1 MNTILFFHTS
11 LRQAWR
17 KELGG
22 AYRFARTRGWRVQ
35 VIEPTVK
42 PPAIPEL
49 IRFWNLIGCIAECSG
64 KPSGYF
70 DVAAF
75 GDLPVVFLGRDPRTL
90 PESAS
95 FITPSAKGAGA
106 LAAREFLTQGLTSFA
121 FLASAGNHFWSR
133 DREAEFVHVARLNG
147 FPCRSFG
154 RTEGFRSESVR
165 NRALARWL
173 KNIPKPCGLM
183 AENDYIAVAVLDLAR
198 KMKIGIPRD
207 ISVIGVDNDTDL
219 CENARPQ
226 LSSILLDFEHAGYR
240 ALEILDVIV
249 RNPSAGPIRETYPAL
264 GLMRRSSTRAGIGVP
279 PRILDALTFI
289 REHAS
294 EGISAADVAKRFA
307 GSRRFAEMEFRRAT
321 GKSIFEEI
329 QRVRFEK
336 VELLLRDLSRR
347 LGDIAYLCG
356 WKTENALRTAFLKRY
371 GMSMRAWR
379 ESNRFAAGPQNAFS

>member
-1 MNTILFFHTS
+1 MNTVLFFHTS

-35 VIEPTVK
+35 VIEPTET

-49 IRFWNLIGCIAECSG
+49 IRFWNPIGCIAECSG

-106 LAAREFLTQGLTSFA
+106 FAVREFLTQGLTSFA
-121 FLASAGNHFWSR
+121 FLSSAGNHFWSR
-133 DREAEFVHVARLNG
+133 DREAEFVHLARLNG
-147 FPCRSFG
+147 FSCHMFG
-154 RTEGFRSESVR
+154 RKKGVRSASAR

-173 KNIPKPCGLM
+173 KELPKPCGVM
-183 AENDYIAVAVLDLAR
+183 AENDYVAVEVLDLAQ
-198 KMKIGIPRD
+198 KMKIDVPGD
-207 ISVIGVDNDTDL
+207 IAVIGVDNDTDL

-226 LSSILLDFEHAGYR
+226 LSSVLLDFEHAGYR
-240 ALEILDVIV
+240 ALEILDEIISD
-249 RNPSAGPIRETYPAL
+249 PKSGPIRETYPAL
-264 GLMRRSSTRAGIGVP
+264 GLIRRGSTPAGLGVP

-289 REHAS
+289 RDKAC
-294 EGISAADVAKRFA
+294 EGISAADVANRFA
-307 GSRRFAEMEFRRAT
+307 GSRRLAEIEFRRAT
-321 GKSIFEEI
+321 GRSILGEI
-329 QRVRFEK
+329 LRVRFEK
-336 VELLLRDLSRR
+336 AELLLRDGSRR
-347 LGDIAYLCG
+347 LGGIAHLCG

-379 ESNRFAAGPQNAFS
+379 ESNRFAASPQNAFS